1 MLTLSQQWTQPPY
14 LCSSALCF
22 PIVMGRL
29 GKMPRECNV
38 DSKWRKQGSRGRWAL
53 VCLQAIQIFTPSAG
67 AEQLSQLLPRRK
79 PDIDD
84 EEEGERPES
93 IEGHIQLK
101 GITFAYPT
109 RPELQIFKGFTLDVP
124 AGSTVA
130 LVGESGS
137 GKWVSLRVILP
148 VMHIRPS
155 FLTTSSS

>member
-1 MLTLSQQWTQPPY
+1 M
-14 LCSSALCF
+14 
-22 PIVMGRL
+22 
-29 GKMPRECNV
+29 
-38 DSKWRKQGSRGRWAL
+38 SR
-53 VCLQAIQIFTPSAG
+53 
-67 AEQLSQLLPRRK
+67 QLSQLPPRRR

-101 GITFAYPT
+101 DITFAYPT

-137 GKWVSLRVILP
+137 GKCVSLCTVLTC
-148 VMHIRPS
+148 VENQSMHLEHDDVR
-155 FLTTSSS
+155 LLRDD